1 MTRYRKNPSGVYTS
15 SDPRLIQDTE
25 IAARNF
31 KKFHDFDGPHPEI
44 NPGLVIP
51 KRVCF
56 VGEAL
61 KVMYRSNKWKQG
73 THNYEHDHEGNV
85 QVCRPARPG
94 ERADTAVPQEFQT
107 AAVSR
112 IGQFLGLHYRLPN
125 GEEVEQ
131 GPEQG
136 DMLYQ
141 AATNQGRTA
150 LFVINRKTRID
161 CVIFGGWLNVEARG
175 IVY

>member
-1 MTRYRKNPSGVYTS
+1 MTKYRKNPLGEYVS
-15 SDPRLIQDTE
+15 SDPRLIE
-25 IAARNF
+25 SAELAARNF
-31 KKFHDFDGPHPEI
+31 KKFHDFDPPPATI
-44 NPGLVIP
+44 TPGLNIP

-73 THNYEHDHEGNV
+73 TYNYEHDHDGGV
-85 QVCRPARPG
+85 KVCRPARSG

-112 IGQFLGLHYRLPN
+112 IGNFLGLIYRLPN
-125 GEEVEQ
+125 GDEIEH
-131 GPEQG
+131 GPERG

-141 AATNQGRTA
+141 AATNRGRTA
-150 LFVINRKTRID
+150 LFVVNSKTRID